1 MLRGRNGLGR
11 EGGNVGTEPPETPD
25 GRPAGAAAASGR
37 ASAGAVAPERSPE
50 RPPLL
55 EVSGLS
61 VAFGRGRLAMQVVS
75 DVAFSVRRGETLAIV
90 GESGSGKTVSGKAL
104 LRILPKGAW
113 VTGGTA
119 RFHLPDRPPVDLL
132 SLPGRE
138 LRAIRGGRISMIFQE
153 PMSSLSPLHT
163 VGAQTEEVVRL
174 HTPLRGQAAKN
185 RCLEIFDQVGFPD
198 PNRAWSAYP
207 FELSGGLRQ
216 RAMIAMAMV
225 CKPDLM
231 IADEPT
237 TALDVT
243 TQAQVLDLIKQL
255 QREMGLAV
263 ILVTHDLGVVAN
275 MADRVTVMRKG
286 RVVEAGPVAEI
297 LERPGHG
304 YTRALIAAAPEL
316 PEDKPIRRGGVE
328 DPIFWA
334 RNLSKTYPGRRKGFG
349 APPPDVKA
357 VRDVELAVGR
367 GETLAIVGESGSG
380 KSTIAK
386 LMLRAEEPDPGAEV
400 GFKGAD
406 GHTVDVTQLSGN
418 ALKTFRSKVQIVFQD
433 PYASLSPRMAVMD
446 ILTEPLRVHGRGND
460 RERRERAAELMR
472 QVGLSPEHLSR
483 FPHAF
488 SGGQRQRISIARA
501 LALQPE
507 LLVCDEPTSALD
519 VSVQAQVLA
528 LLKDLR
534 DELGLSYLFIS
545 HDLTVVADLA
555 DRVAVMRR
563 GRIVEQGPATLL
575 FQDPRHP
582 YTKALIAASPEPDLS
597 RRLDLAAVA
606 RGAGAPDTWPEPYG
620 YGSDDQAPGLME
632 VEPGHFVRCAA

>member
-1 MLRGRNGLGR
+1 MASDRAMR
-11 EGGNVGTEPPETPD
+11 TET
-25 GRPAGAAAASGR
+25 RASGR
-37 ASAGAVAPERSPE
+37 AEDGAST
-50 RPPLL
+50 PLL
-55 EVSGLS
+55 DVRGLGVRFGDRRTGMEVVSGVDFHL
-61 VAFGRGRLAMQVVS
+61 M
-75 DVAFSVRRGETLAIV
+75 RGETLAIV

-104 LRILPKGAW
+104 LRILPKGAS
-113 VTGGTA
+113 VSAGTA
-119 RFHLPDRPPVDLL
+119 MFAGRDGRPPRDLL
-132 SLPGRE
+132 ALSRSDM
-138 LRAIRGGRISMIFQE
+138 RAVRGGSISMIFQE

-163 VGAQTEEVVRL
+163 IGDQTAEAVRL
-174 HTPLRGQAAKN
+174 HTDLRGAAVRD
-185 RCLEIFDQVGFPD
+185 RCLEVFDQVGFPD
-198 PNRAWSAYP
+198 PARAYDAYP

-216 RAMIAMAMV
+216 RAMIAMALV
-225 CKPDLM
+225 CGPDLM

-243 TQAQVLDLIKQL
+243 TQAQVLDLIKRL
-255 QREMGLAV
+255 QKDMGLAV

-275 MADRVTVMRKG
+275 MADRVVVMRKG
-286 RVVEAGPVAEI
+286 RVVETGTTEDI

-316 PEDKPIRRGGVE
+316 PVGKPVHHGGVP

-334 RNLSKTYPGRRKGFG
+334 RNLSKTYAGRRSGIG
-349 APPPDVKA
+349 AAAPEIKA
-357 VRDVELAVGR
+357 VRNVELAVGR
-367 GETLAIVGESGSG
+367 GETMAVVGESGSG

-386 LMLRAEEPDPGAEV
+386 LMLRAEEPDAGAEV

-406 GHTVDVTQLSGN
+406 GEVLDVTALSGA
-418 ALKTFRSKVQIVFQD
+418 ALKAFRARVQIVFQD

-446 ILTEPLRVHGRGND
+446 ILTEPLRVHGKGGD
-460 RERRERAAELMR
+460 RERRERAAEMMR
-472 QVGLSPEHLSR
+472 KVGLSPEHLSR

-501 LALQPE
+501 LMLEPE

-528 LLKDLR
+528 LLKELR
-534 DELGLSYLFIS
+534 DEMGLSYLFIS

-563 GRIVEQGPATLL
+563 GRIVEEGPATLL
-575 FQDPRHP
+575 FENPQHP
-582 YTKALIAASPEPDLS
+582 YTRALIAASPEPDLS

-606 RGAGAPDTWPEPYG
+606 RGAGEPETWPEPFAYSG
-620 YGSDDQAPGLME
+620 DQAPGLVE
-632 VEPGHFVRCAA
+632 VAPGHFVRCAA

>member
-1 MLRGRNGLGR
+1 MTTANG
-11 EGGNVGTEPPETPD
+11 EPGGG
-25 GRPAGAAAASGR
+25 PAALPAAARPVSGDTAGPATGDASRPLTGDG
-37 ASAGAVAPERSPE
+37 SGTPAPRFA
-50 RPPLL
+50 PLL

-61 VAFGRGRLAMQVVS
+61 IAFGDLPVVD
-75 DVAFSVRRGETLAIV
+75 DVSFSLRRGETLSLV
-90 GESGSGKTVSGKAL
+90 GESGSGKTLTGKGL
-104 LRILPKGAW
+104 LRILPKGARI
-113 VTGGTA
+113 TGGSA
-119 RFHLPDRPPVDLL
+119 LFHPRRGEPFDLMRL
-132 SLPGRE
+132 SRS
-138 LRAIRGGRISMIFQE
+138 AIRQVRGGRVSMIFQE

-163 VGAQTEEVVRL
+163 IGDQTVEAVRL
-174 HTPLRGQAAKN
+174 HAGLTGEAAKA
-185 RCLEIFDQVGFPD
+185 RCLETFDQVGFPD
-198 PNRAWSAYP
+198 PARAWDAYP

-216 RAMIAMAMV
+216 RAMIAMALV

-243 TQAQVLDLIKQL
+243 TQAQVLDLIKRL
-255 QREMGLAV
+255 QAEMGLSV

-275 MADRVTVMRKG
+275 MADRVVVMRKG
-286 RVVEAGPVAEI
+286 RIVEAGSCTDI

-304 YTRALIAAAPEL
+304 YTRALIAAAPEI
-316 PEDKPIRRGGVE
+316 PENADRGKGAPV

-334 RNLSKTYPGRRKGFG
+334 EGLSKTYHGRPQGFG
-349 APPPDVKA
+349 PKPVPIHA
-357 VRDVELAVGR
+357 VRDVQLAVGR

-400 GFKGAD
+400 GFRGAD
-406 GHTVDVTQLSGN
+406 GETLDVMKLSGS
-418 ALKTFRSKVQIVFQD
+418 ALKAFRGKVQIVFQD

-446 ILTEPLRVHGRGND
+446 ILTEPLRVHRRGDD

-472 QVGLSPEHLSR
+472 RVGLSPDHLSR

-519 VSVQAQVLA
+519 VSVQAQVLD
-528 LLKDLR
+528 LLKELR
-534 DELGLSYLFIS
+534 DEMGLSYLFIS

-555 DRVAVMRR
+555 DRVCVMRR
-563 GRIVEQGPATLL
+563 GRIVEQGPASLL
-575 FQDPRHP
+575 FNDPRHP
-582 YTKALIAASPEPDLS
+582 YTKALIAASPEPDLT

-606 RGAGAPDTWPEPYG
+606 QGAGDPDGWPAPFG
-620 YGSDDQAPGLME
+620 YDGDVAPPL
-632 VEPGHFVRCAA
+632 VETAPGHFVRCAA

>member
-1 MLRGRNGLGR
+1 
-11 EGGNVGTEPPETPD
+11 
-25 GRPAGAAAASGR
+25 
-37 ASAGAVAPERSPE
+37 
-50 RPPLL
+50 LL
-55 EVSGLS
+55 SVEGLS
-61 VAFGRGRLAMQVVS
+61 IAFGRGALSTQVVS
-75 DVAFSVRRGETLAIV
+75 DVSFSLRRGETLSLV
-90 GESGSGKTVSGKAL
+90 GESGSGKTLTGKSL
-104 LRILPKGAW
+104 LQILPKGARI
-113 VTGGTA
+113 TGGKA
-119 RFHLPDRPPVDLL
+119 MFRDRDGGASDLL
-132 SLPGRE
+132 ALGPSAI
-138 LRAIRGGRISMIFQE
+138 RAIRGGRVSMIFQE

-163 VGAQTEEVVRL
+163 IGDQTAEVARL
-174 HTPLRGQAAKN
+174 HLGLGGDAARD
-185 RCLEIFDQVGFPD
+185 RCLEVFDQVGFPD
-198 PNRAWSAYP
+198 AKRAWEAYP

-216 RAMIAMAMV
+216 RAMIAMALV

-255 QREMGLAV
+255 QAEMGLSV
-263 ILVTHDLGVVAN
+263 VLVTHDLGVVAN
-275 MADRVTVMRKG
+275 MADRVVVMRKG
-286 RVVEAGPVAEI
+286 RVVEAGSCHDI

-304 YTRALIAAAPEL
+304 YTKALIAAAPEI
-316 PEDKPIRRGGVE
+316 PEDVVPKIGAVE

-334 RNLSKTYPGRRKGFG
+334 TSLSKTYEGRRSGFG
-349 APPPDVKA
+349 APPPVVKA
-357 VRDVELAVGR
+357 VQNVEIAVGR
-367 GETLAIVGESGSG
+367 RETMAVVGESGSG

-386 LMLRAEEPDPGAEV
+386 LMLRAEEPDEGAQV
-400 GFKGAD
+400 GYRGSD
-406 GHTVDVTQLSGN
+406 GKALDVMALSGSE
-418 ALKTFRSKVQIVFQD
+418 LKAFRSKVQIVFQD

-446 ILTEPLRVHGRGND
+446 ILTEPLRVHGRGGD
-460 RERRERAAELMR
+460 RDQRERAAELMQR
-472 QVGLSPEHLSR
+472 VGLSPDHLGR

-519 VSVQAQVLA
+519 VSVQAQVLD
-528 LLKDLR
+528 LLKELR
-534 DELGLSYLFIS
+534 DDMGLSYLFIS

-582 YTKALIAASPEPDLS
+582 YTQALIAASPEPDMD

-606 RGAGAPDTWPEPYG
+606 RGAGNPETWPEPYRYEG
-620 YGSDDQAPGLME
+620 DDAPDLLE